1 MHQMNPQ
8 KISERIELL
17 KKLHGHPL
25 VNRAVEIIEGAI
37 RQGNKILIF
46 GNGGSS
52 TQSSHFAAELINKF
66 YIQRRALPAISL
78 SSDMANMSAIAND
91 DAFQH
96 VFSRQI
102 EALGAAGDVAIGL
115 TTSGTSANVLDGLA
129 RAKEKR
135 LATIALCGR
144 IDASIQ
150 KIGAD
155 LILKIDSDDTP
166 IVQEMHLFV
175 LHTLAELLEQNI
187 FGGIH
192 SEEKPEG

>member
-25 VNRAVEIIEGAI
+25 VSRAVEIIEGAI
-37 RQGNKILIF
+37 RQGNKILLF

-91 DAFQH
+91 DAFEH

-115 TTSGTSANVLDGLA
+115 TTSGTSANVLTGLS

-144 IDASIQ
+144 IDAPIQ
-150 KIGAD
+150 KTGVD
-155 LILKIDSDDTP
+155 LILKIESDDTP
-166 IVQEMHLFV
+166 IVQEMHLFI